1 LIHRAIQGVRVR
13 IAVVGCGYWGAKHI
27 RVLSSLPQVE
37 QVVAVDQ
44 NVASTAALARSF
56 PGLVT
61 AVDIHEAI
69 PLIDAAIIAT
79 PPRTHA
85 PLALGL
91 LRAGKHV
98 LVEKPMAT
106 SVSDAEEMIRV
117 AAENGVTLM
126 TGHTFEYNA
135 AVRALRQTLLDGELG
150 DIRYIDTARL
160 NLGLYQRD
168 VNVVWDLA
176 PHDISI
182 INYVLDSEPASVHA
196 WGLPHATARFED
208 VAYLS
213 LRYPDLD
220 AMAHIHVSWLDPC
233 KVRRVTLVGS
243 RRMAVYNDLV
253 DEGRIKIYDKGV
265 ALPEP
270 ADQGSPPMSYRY
282 GGIYSPYIEMNEPL
296 KVEDEHFL
304 ECIASGAEPLS
315 GGQSGLSVVRV
326 LEGAEKSLR
335 TGMPVDLRPAAPKL
349 TIATRRSALKES
361 GLARAATTTVVAGS

>member
-1 LIHRAIQGVRVR
+1 LRVG
-13 IAVVGCGYWGAKHI
+13 VVGCGYWGAKHI

-37 QVVAVDQ
+37 QVIAVDQ
-44 NVASTAALARSF
+44 NVAGTAALARSF

-61 AVDIHEAI
+61 AVDVQEAL
-69 PLIDAAIIAT
+69 PLIDAAVVAT
-79 PPRTHA
+79 PPRSHA
-85 PLALGL
+85 PIALEL

-106 SVSDAEEMIRV
+106 SVADAEEMIRV
-117 AAENGVTLM
+117 AAGNGVTLM

-135 AVRALRQTLLDGELG
+135 AVRSLRKTLLDGELG

-160 NLGLYQRD
+160 NLGLYQPD

-182 INYVLDSEPASVHA
+182 INYVLGSEPASVQAVGLAHA
-196 WGLPHATARFED
+196 GARFED

-213 LRYPDLD
+213 LRYPELD
-220 AMAHIHVSWLDPC
+220 VMAHIHVSWLDPC

-265 ALPEP
+265 ALPESST
-270 ADQGSPPMSYRY
+270 DGGPPMSYRY
-282 GGIYSPYIEMNEPL
+282 GGIYSPYIEFDEPL

-315 GGQSGLSVVRV
+315 GGASGLSVVRV
-326 LEGAEKSLR
+326 LEGAEESLR
-335 TGMPVDLRPAAPKL
+335 TGMPVDLRPAAPRL
-349 TIATRRSALKES
+349 RIAAQRSALTES
-361 GLARAATTTVVAGS
+361 GRSRATSTVVAGS